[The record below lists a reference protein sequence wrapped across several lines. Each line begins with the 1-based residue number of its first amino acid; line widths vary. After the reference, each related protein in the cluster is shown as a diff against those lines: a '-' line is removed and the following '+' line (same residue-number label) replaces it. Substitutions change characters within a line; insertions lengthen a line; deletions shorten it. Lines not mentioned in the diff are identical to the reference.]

1 MISYNFKNISHVFID
16 FDGTLKDTDNIKAD
30 LFIKIFNKKNK
41 SIKNKI
47 IKHHFNNL
55 GVTRSKKIPL
65 YMKWNKILVNP
76 KNKKKYLDKYKKE
89 IFEKVCVSKWM
100 PGAYNFIKKFSN
112 EKKIYLL
119 TASPH
124 QEIKKICKTINITSF
139 FEGIFGHPY
148 FKVKII
154 NKIISK
160 KKLKKTECIY
170 IGNALSDYKAAK
182 LNRVNYIHF
191 NKENKK
197 IKKNRFVIN
206 NFNKLKI

>member
-1 MISYNFKNISHVFID
+1 M
-16 FDGTLKDTDNIKAD
+16 
-30 LFIKIFNKKNK
+30 
-41 SIKNKI
+41 
-47 IKHHFNNL
+47 
-55 GVTRSKKIPL
+55 
-65 YMKWNKILVNP
+65 
-76 KNKKKYLDKYKKE
+76 
-89 IFEKVCVSKWM
+89 
-100 PGAYNFIKKFSN
+100 
-112 EKKIYLL
+112 

>member
-1 MISYNFKNISHVFID
+1 MISYNLKKITHVFID

-30 LFIKIFNKKNK
+30 LFIKIFNKNNK
-41 SIKNKI
+41 FVIKKI
-47 IKHHFNNL
+47 KKHHFNNL

-65 YMKWNKILVNP
+65 YMNWNNISVNP
-76 KNKKKYLDKYKKE
+76 KNKKKYLNKYKRN
-89 IFEKVCVSKWM
+89 IFKKICVSRWM
-100 PGAYNFIKKFSN
+100 PGAYKFIKKYSN
-112 EKKIYLL
+112 DKKIYLL

-124 QEIKKICKTINITSF
+124 EEIIKICKSIHITPF
-139 FEGIFGHPY
+139 FEDIFGHPY
-148 FKVKII
+148 IKVKII

-182 LNRVNYIHF
+182 LNKINYIHF

-197 IKKNRFVIN
+197 IKKNKFVKN